1 VRDAEIDDELLSE
14 MKERRVTYIPTLSLD
29 EFAFAYRDAP
39 DWLHDP
45 FFQASLEPG
54 VLTMVT
60 SPAYRDK
67 VRSNPN
73 TSRELAAL
81 AVAQKDLK
89 KVHDA
94 GILVALGS
102 DSGAM
107 PIRPIGFAEHM
118 ELQLMVQAG
127 LTPIQSIT
135 VATRNGARMLG
146 IAGETGT
153 LEPGKRANFIVL
165 AKDPSEE
172 IRNTESILSVWT
184 LGKKVNDGPLSRR
197 GFERP

>member
-1 VRDAEIDDELLSE
+1 
-14 MKERRVTYIPTLSLD
+14 MPQ
-29 EFAFAYRDAP
+29 
-39 DWLHDP
+39 WLHDP

-54 VLTMVT
+54 VLEMVT
-60 SPAYRDK
+60 SPAYQQK
-67 VRSNPN
+67 VRLNPKIP
-73 TSRELAAL
+73 REITAL
-81 AVAQKDLK
+81 AVAQKNLK

-107 PIRPIGFAEHM
+107 PIRAIGFAEHM

-127 LTPIQSIT
+127 LTPLQAIAA
-135 VATRNGARMLG
+135 ATRNGAELLG
-146 IAGETGT
+146 IAGESGS

-184 LGKKVNDGPLSRR
+184 LGKKVNDGPLATS
-197 GFERP
+197 GLDRP